1 MSEEKKLRYAFFL
14 GCVAPNR
21 YPQIEVSIRAVF
33 EHLGAEL
40 LEMEGA
46 SCCPAPGVFRAFHI
60 PTWLVIAA
68 RNLTIAEELGV
79 DVITGCNG
87 CYGTL
92 RDAWYELLHEPEK
105 KKMVNEHLAKV
116 GRKFKGSIEP
126 KHVVQALYLDM
137 GLDYLRGFIKHK
149 FKDLKVAVHYGC
161 HIVKPSEKR
170 PWNGEYECPT
180 FLDEIVELTGAKS
193 IDYKDKFMCCGAGG
207 AVRTAVKEV
216 AADFSREKLVNI
228 RDAGAD
234 IIIDCCPFCH
244 LQLDL
249 GQMEANN
256 YYKDII
262 GEQFKIPVIYITQLL
277 GLSFGID
284 PYRLGLI
291 KTHELKGVS
300 PFIPIEPFM
309 AKVREELIM
318 EGVK

>member
-1 MSEEKKLRYAFFL
+1 MSEENKWRYGFFL

-21 YPQIEVSIRAVF
+21 YPMIEASIRAVF

-40 LEMEGA
+40 LELEGA

-60 PTWLVIAA
+60 PSWLVIAA
-68 RNLTIAEELGV
+68 RNITIAEELGV
-79 DVITGCNG
+79 SPITGCNG

-92 RDAWYELLHEPEK
+92 RDAWVELEHDKEM

-116 GRKFKGSIEP
+116 GREYKGNMEP

-137 GLDYLRGFIKHK
+137 GIDYLRDHIKHT
-149 FKDLKVAVHYGC
+149 FSDLKVAVHYGC
-161 HIVKPSEKR
+161 HIVKPSDKR
-170 PWNGEYECPT
+170 PWGGEYENPT

-216 AADFSREKLVNI
+216 SADFSREKLTNI
-228 RDAGAD
+228 REAGAD
-234 IIIDCCPFCH
+234 IIINCCPFCH

-249 GQMEANN
+249 GQMEANGI
-256 YYKDII
+256 YKDII
-262 GEQFKIPVIYITQLL
+262 GEPFKVPVIYLTQLL

-284 PYRLGLI
+284 PNQLGLI
-291 KTHELKGVS
+291 KNHELAGVP
-300 PFIPIEPFM
+300 PFISIDPFLNIV
-309 AKVREELIM
+309 KEQLI
-318 EGVK
+318 

>member
-1 MSEEKKLRYAFFL
+1 MDEKKDLKYGFFL

-21 YPQIEVSIRAVF
+21 YPMIESSIRAVF
-33 EHLGAEL
+33 DHLGAEIAEL
-40 LEMEGA
+40 EGA

-68 RNLTIAEELGV
+68 RNITIAEELGMDIV
-79 DVITGCNG
+79 TGCNG

-92 RDAWYELLHEPEK
+92 RDAWVELEHEPEL

-116 GRKFKGSIEP
+116 GREYKGSIEP
-126 KHVVQALYLDM
+126 KHVVQVLYHDM
-137 GLDYLRGFIKHK
+137 GIEYLRGFIKHK

-161 HIVKPSEKR
+161 HIVKPSDKR
-170 PWNGEYECPT
+170 PWSGEYEDPR

-216 AADFSREKLVNI
+216 SADFSREKLENI
-228 RDAGAD
+228 RDAGCD

-249 GQMEANN
+249 GQMEANMT
-256 YYKDII
+256 YGDMV
-262 GEQFKIPVIYITQLL
+262 GEPYKIPVIYITQLL
-277 GLSFGID
+277 GLAFGID
-284 PYRLGLI
+284 PNLLGLQ
-291 KTHELKGVS
+291 KNHDLKGVS
-300 PFIPIEPFM
+300 PFIPIESFLE
-309 AKVREELIM
+309 KVKEQLT
-318 EGVK
+318 